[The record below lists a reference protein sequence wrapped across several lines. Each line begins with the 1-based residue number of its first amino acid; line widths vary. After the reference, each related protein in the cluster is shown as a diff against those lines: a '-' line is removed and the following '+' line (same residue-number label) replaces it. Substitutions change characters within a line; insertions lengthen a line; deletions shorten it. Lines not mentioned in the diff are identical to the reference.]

1 MLLWLAQYFQQELGP
16 LRVFNFI
23 TFRAVF
29 ATLTALLIGL
39 AAGIIITIVVMSNT
53 NQIHEHDDEPLGDM
67 VDVKDLM
74 RRWEND

>member
-1 MLLWLAQYFQQELGP
+1 MTDIM
-16 LRVFNFI
+16 I
-23 TFRAVF
+23 TVVA
-29 ATLTALLIGL
+29 LIGL
-39 AAGIIITIVVMSNT
+39 AAGIIITIVVMSNA

>member
-1 MLLWLAQYFQQELGP
+1 MTDIL
-16 LRVFNFI
+16 I
-23 TFRAVF
+23 TVVA
-29 ATLTALLIGL
+29 LIGL
-39 AAGIIITIVVMSNT
+39 AAGVIITIVVMSNT